1 MTKSKFFRLAISV
14 LCVTAFAFSFS
25 LCAEAAA
32 DTRYTNP
39 DTNYQIVIIDDLD
52 LLTDEEEKMLA
63 EDMKPVTAYGNAAFW
78 TTEEYAYNEIDQ
90 ARLKRK
96 ELFNFDSACIFAINM
111 GIRKLT
117 IQSYGTVKD
126 SVTDSFARS
135 ITDNV
140 KDYATLKEYY
150 TCSKTAFS
158 QILTV
163 CEKRHISEPLKIS
176 GYVVISLMAGLILAI
191 GIAFSKEHN
200 PLLQSYLYENGM
212 PFEIQG
218 GFKDRI
224 HAVYVTETTVHRPPV
239 SSSSGSSCSSCS
251 SGSSCSSCSSCGGG
265 GCGSGGSSS
274 F

>member
-14 LCVTAFAFSFS
+14 LCVMAFAFSFS

-52 LLTDEEEKMLA
+52 LLTDEEEKMLV

-96 ELFNFDSACIFAINM
+96 ELFNS
-111 GIRKLT
+111 
-117 IQSYGTVKD
+117 
-126 SVTDSFARS
+126 
-135 ITDNV
+135 
-140 KDYATLKEYY
+140 
-150 TCSKTAFS
+150 CSKTAFS

-251 SGSSCSSCSSCGGG
+251 SCGGG

>member
-1 MTKSKFFRLAISV
+1 MTKSKFYILTVSV
-14 LCVTAFAFSFS
+14 LCVIICMLSCS
-25 LCAEAAA
+25 VCVDAAT
-32 DTRYTNP
+32 DTRYTNS
-39 DTNYQIVIIDDLD
+39 DTGYQVVIIDDLD
-52 LLTDEEEKMLA
+52 LLTNEEETKLV
-63 EDMKPVTAYGNAAFW
+63 EDMKPVTAYGNAALW

-111 GIRKLT
+111 DIRKLT
-117 IQSYGTVKD
+117 IQSYGTIND

-140 KDYATLKEYY
+140 KGYATSEDYY
-150 TCSKTAFS
+150 TCCKTAFS

-163 CEKRHISEPLKIS
+163 CEKRHISEPLKVS
-176 GYVVISLMAGLILAI
+176 GYIVISLMSGLILAI
-191 GIAFSKEHN
+191 GIAFSKKHN
-200 PLLQSYLYENGM
+200 PLVQSYLYETDM
-212 PFEIQG
+212 PYHVEG
-218 GFKDRI
+218 DFKGTI
-224 HAVYVTETTVHRPPV
+224 NTIYVTETTVHRPPV
-239 SSSSGSSCSSCS
+239 SSSSGSGCSSCS